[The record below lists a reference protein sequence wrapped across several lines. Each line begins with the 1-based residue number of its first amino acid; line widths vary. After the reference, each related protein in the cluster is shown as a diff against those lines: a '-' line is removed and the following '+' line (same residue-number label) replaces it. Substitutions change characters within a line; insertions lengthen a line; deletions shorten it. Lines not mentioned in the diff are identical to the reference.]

1 MLTIDV
7 PLTAGIGYA
16 VLGGAVTTGVLVF
29 GSLLLHAANNI
40 RTQSTTRTSFLCGL
54 CVPLRSL
61 RRRNRLNAEY
71 AEVRRERRV
80 SDLFVAV
87 ILDWINLILF
97 VWERFTGHAV
107 FTFNPPAKVDELA
120 AFSAEGA
127 KGVVFPLGRLT
138 AGWASHQSRARTAHV
153 LERCRSFDQYS
164 SFDECDRTCAAHGI
178 QADGDTFSG

>member
-16 VLGGAVTTGVLVF
+16 VVGGAVTTGVLVF
-29 GSLLLHAANNI
+29 GSLLLQATVAIKVAAAKKHKN
-40 RTQSTTRTSFLCGL
+40 L
-54 CVPLRSL
+54 V
-61 RRRNRLNAEY
+61 
-71 AEVRRERRV
+71 
-80 SDLFVAV
+80 LFDAV

-120 AFSAEGA
+120 AFRTEGA

-138 AGWASHQSRARTAHV
+138 AGWAFHQSRASNGSRFRAMPV
-153 LERCRSFDQYS
+153 V
-164 SFDECDRTCAAHGI
+164 
-178 QADGDTFSG
+178 

>member
-29 GSLLLHAANNI
+29 GSLLLQAANNI
-40 RTQSTTRTSFLCGL
+40 RTQRTPRTSFLCAL

-61 RRRNRLNAEY
+61 RRRNRSNAEN

-80 SDLFVAV
+80 SNLFIAV
-87 ILDWINLILF
+87 SFILF
-97 VWERFTGHAV
+97 VWERFAGHAV

-138 AGWASHQSRARTAHV
+138 AGWAFHQSRASNGSRFRAMPV
-153 LERCRSFDQYS
+153 V
-164 SFDECDRTCAAHGI
+164 
-178 QADGDTFSG
+178 